1 MREYIFT
8 RKAKNGKLERV
19 GSLSLNLKNDVAKLY
34 FYGDICSG
42 TWQSQWYPEDAAPQD
57 IVDFL
62 AEIEGVSKL
71 EVHINSGGGSVYGG
85 LAIYNILKRF
95 NSEKTAYIDGIAAS
109 IASILP
115 FACDKV
121 IANSGAQMMIHKPY
135 SYIVGNADEMRKEA
149 DALDIAQKALVDVYM
164 EHVKEDITE
173 EQINDMIN
181 NETWLTGADAAEV
194 FEIEV
199 QNGAQAVAAMSGFYE
214 KYNQRPSIPV
224 ETKDNLT
231 SHRKRKLQL
240 ELELLTL

>member
-8 RKAKNGKLERV
+8 RKAKNGKLEKV
-19 GSLSLNLKNDVAKLY
+19 GSLTLNLNEDLAKLY

-42 TWQSQWYPEDAAPQD
+42 TWQSQWFAEDTAPQD

-62 AEIEGVSKL
+62 AQIEGIPKL

-95 NSEKTAYIDGIAAS
+95 NVEKIAYIDGIAAS

-115 FACDKV
+115 FACDRV
-121 IANSGAQMMIHKPY
+121 IAKSGSQIMIHKPY
-135 SYIVGNADEMRKEA
+135 SHITGNADEMRKEA
-149 DALDIAQKALVDVYM
+149 EALDIAQKALVDVYM
-164 EHVKEDITE
+164 NHVKDGITE
-173 EQINDMIN
+173 EQINDMVN
-181 NETWLTGADAAEV
+181 CETWLTGADAAEI

-199 QNGAQAVAAMSGFYE
+199 QNGAQAVAAVSGFYE
-214 KYNQRPSIPV
+214 KYGKKPSIPIATDDV
-224 ETKDNLT
+224 DKNK
-231 SHRKRKLQL
+231 KRRLQL